1 MSNNLG
7 ANKRLY
13 SFVNQPRLPLQETTS
28 NIPLPH
34 IKKQKLAK
42 PLPVSTSTNV
52 PKICQHEGTESA
64 ITKLKNSGRL
74 SGKELYNWQQS
85 WRKIMKESKIYFEGI
100 KESNPVQLNE
110 FKKASKL
117 LKQIGSD
124 ITPFF
129 DNNVTIIV
137 LRRPFNQTK
146 LYPSNDIFSNV
157 NHHKIKVWDYDK
169 VFRFLK
175 NLGVNTDESQLLPE
189 VLVDK
194 KGNLHNLL
202 KDEKIFGS
210 NDRDPN
216 AKRDDLHYLEKNYL
230 FVFDLQQKVRPIA
243 VREWHDDSYPSIH
256 YTMDGKCPFIA
267 EVSENSDRK
276 KLRRQL
282 KFDATK
288 EYREMLKQA
297 TMSIMNNIKHGISM
311 SSAKFKGTSTS
322 TDKIDDET
330 TIVQNTSD
338 NNESACKENENNE
351 KQFTVFNDVG
361 DEDDFENYYDFKQPD
376 KVPTLN
382 RNSSCMVGSISRQFD
397 VASGYNGASNAM
409 SFSMDSTSNSNT
421 LQQGGNGLGPITSQV
436 PSRNINNLKRRIII
450 KKQQEQRNQ
459 SKVTKRKE
467 ELNPG
472 YCENCRVKYD
482 HFEDHMVSNRHRNFA
497 CDDRNFK
504 DIDNLSETLKESRSL
519 GFIASNGDYM

>member
-1 MSNNLG
+1 
-7 ANKRLY
+7 
-13 SFVNQPRLPLQETTS
+13 
-28 NIPLPH
+28 
-34 IKKQKLAK
+34 
-42 PLPVSTSTNV
+42 
-52 PKICQHEGTESA
+52 
-64 ITKLKNSGRL
+64 
-74 SGKELYNWQQS
+74 
-85 WRKIMKESKIYFEGI
+85 
-100 KESNPVQLNE
+100 
-110 FKKASKL
+110 
-117 LKQIGSD
+117 
-124 ITPFF
+124 
-129 DNNVTIIV
+129 
-137 LRRPFNQTK
+137 
-146 LYPSNDIFSNV
+146 
-157 NHHKIKVWDYDK
+157 VWDYDK